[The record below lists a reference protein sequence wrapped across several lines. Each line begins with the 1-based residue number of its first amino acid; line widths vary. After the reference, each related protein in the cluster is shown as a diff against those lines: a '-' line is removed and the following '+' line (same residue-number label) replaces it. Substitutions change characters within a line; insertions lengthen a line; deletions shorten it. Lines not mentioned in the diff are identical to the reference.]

1 VGKSSNLRNRVRSYF
16 TAGETRPRIREMIG
30 IAERVRPIVC
40 ATPLE
45 AEVRELRLIAATKP
59 RYNRRSRF
67 PERVM
72 WLKLTD
78 ERFPRLAIVREVKD
92 DGGTY
97 LGPFG
102 GMRAADDARAAIHA
116 AVPLRRCSER
126 ITARTRRPAC
136 ALAGL
141 GRCGAPCEGGETPE
155 EYGRHVAA

>member
-1 VGKSSNLRNRVRSYF
+1 
-16 TAGETRPRIREMIG
+16 
-30 IAERVRPIVC
+30 
-40 ATPLE
+40 
-45 AEVRELRLIAATKP
+45 
-59 RYNRRSRF
+59 F

-155 EYGRHVAA
+155 EYGRHVAAARRAMTEDAGVVYTAVRARMDRLAA